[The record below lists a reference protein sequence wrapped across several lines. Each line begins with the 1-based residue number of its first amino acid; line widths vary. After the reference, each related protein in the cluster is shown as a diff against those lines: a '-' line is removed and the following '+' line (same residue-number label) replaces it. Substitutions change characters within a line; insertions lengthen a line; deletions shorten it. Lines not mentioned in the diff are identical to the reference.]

1 MPETMTVPEALMEV
15 ANAISGKRDPA
26 TGNIPTDPAVVKRL
40 SALEQRVTEVAQY
53 CDAELSKIHQRLD
66 ESTEDLGDTK
76 EIQEITQTIS
86 GLANRIIAL
95 EGRTPA
101 SAHTHAELEQKS
113 TLLSVDF
120 VRLKDQMQGLAK
132 RVEFLE
138 KQLGYLNPE

>member
-66 ESTEDLGDTK
+66 ESTEDLGNTK
-76 EIQEITQTIS
+76 EIQEIK
-86 GLANRIIAL
+86 LRIEAL
-95 EGRTPA
+95 ENRTPA